1 MANPNPRECQ
11 LATKG
16 TAMSNGT
23 AFPRWYITFQTAVL
37 QQLPRPDV
45 IDQVTGLGWADNQE
59 GLQRALASAL
69 CPPVRQATASAETQA
84 KPVAYLKRLFEGEKI
99 ILEPTD
105 GTRVI
110 SHENESAKSV
120 FAAGIDENF
129 VNWHLDGP
137 SPPTRESECVVF
149 ERTNNDASLAQIF
162 GSVGCPLEQLKW
174 TPHQIIQ
181 FCERHHDK
189 LDQDW
194 NGTFFL
200 LRGGDKSFVAEAFM
214 LSPGHLSLRAYSL
227 SGDSTPLAEGRH
239 RFVFPKPATLV
250 A

>member
-1 MANPNPRECQ
+1 MNGKPLIESNDPALITRAYNLGLRLVPNLPHVLTLAELEYWEAN
-11 LATKG
+11 
-16 TAMSNGT
+16 
-23 AFPRWYITFQTAVL
+23 
-37 QQLPRPDV
+37 
-45 IDQVTGLGWADNQE
+45 VTRLKE
-59 GLQRALASAL
+59 GLARGFHLVV
-69 CPPVRQATASAETQA
+69 PPV
-84 KPVAYLKRLFEGEKI
+84 KPPGTDYLKRLYAGEKI
-99 ILEPTD
+99 LLEPTD

-137 SPPTRESECVVF
+137 SPPTRETECVVF

-214 LSPGHLSLRAYSL
+214 LSPGHLSLRAYFL